1 MKNIGVLWALVASV
15 VWGLVYNIDEKLVL
29 KTNPLTIFL
38 LGNILQLGMLL
49 PYFFTSTWKND
60 IKTMDSGQFWLLF
73 IGEILYLI
81 SGLAILYAVK
91 YLSAPVASAIEISYP
106 FFVAIFAYFIFK
118 GEINTNVWIGGA
130 LIFIGSVIVI
140 R

>member
-1 MKNIGVLWALVASV
+1 MKNIGIIWALLASL

-29 KTNPLTIFL
+29 KTSPLTIFL
-38 LGNILQLGMLL
+38 LGNLLQLGMLL
-49 PYFFTSTWKND
+49 PYFFTSTWKTD
-60 IKTMDSGQFWLLF
+60 IQTMGWTQFKLLF

-91 YLSAPVASAIEISYP
+91 YLTAPIASAIEISYP
-106 FFVAIFAYFIFK
+106 FFVAIFAYTLFK
-118 GEINTNVWIGGA
+118 GELNTNVWIGGA
-130 LIFIGSVIVI
+130 LIFTGSIIVM

>member
-1 MKNIGVLWALVASV
+1 MKNIGVVWALIAAI

-38 LGNILQLGMLL
+38 LGNILQLGMML
-49 PYFFTSTWKND
+49 PYFFTTAWKND
-60 IKTMDSGQFWLLF
+60 LQTMDWSQFKLLF

-81 SGLAILYAVK
+81 SGLAVLYAVK
-91 YLSAPVASAIEISYP
+91 HLTAPVASAIEISYP
-106 FFVAIFAYFIFK
+106 FFVALFAFFLFK
-118 GEINTNVWIGGA
+118 GEINVNVWIGGS
-130 LIFIGSVIVI
+130 LIFVGSIIVM